1 MRGGYLGDAGS
12 FLIES
17 LLGLYILA
25 VLLRLLFQLARA
37 DFYNPISQFLVT
49 VTNPPLLALRR
60 VIPGLWGIDLASV
73 VLLVT
78 LSVAKLYLLGMVFG
92 RLPTFGGAVVLGIA
106 ELLELTVYV
115 IMIAV
120 FIRIILSWVSPYRNN
135 PVTALLVSLT
145 EPVMAPARR
154 VVPAVA
160 GLDLSPILVFIALG
174 LVLRLVIGPML
185 DIGRILA
192 AG

>member
-1 MRGGYLGDAGS
+1 MRGGYVGDAGS

-92 RLPTFGGAVVLGIA
+92 RLPAFGGAVVLGIA

-120 FIRIILSWVSPYRNN
+120 FIRIILSWVSPSRNN

-154 VVPAVA
+154 VVPAVG

-174 LVLRLVIGPML
+174 LVLRLVISPIL